1 MRIDREQIEAHAQKR
16 LQGEPN
22 PANPHGR
29 LSDFKRF
36 IKLETDRLRMRH
48 RFGLGGLEIASARS
62 YQVDQVVT
70 HACRL
75 ALVEAEPEARLALAG
90 CAVIALGGYGRAELS
105 PFSDVDLLFLHQG
118 RAAEAV
124 RRFVE
129 QVLQLLWDVGLTVG
143 HSFRTVTECLEE
155 ARGDLHSR
163 TALAEARLV
172 AGDTAVFGG
181 LDRSLDNVIRPD
193 RKTGEAF
200 LESLRADVA
209 ERHARVGGAVC
220 VQEPNVKEGVGGL
233 RDLHAVLWVA
243 QARYGA
249 RGLAEARTAG
259 LLSEREHQAALRAYD
274 FLLRVRA
281 EAHFVTGRKTD
292 VLTLDLQPAVASSLG
307 YADSRGL
314 LASELFMRDY
324 YRRASDLHD
333 VFRSVLRRPP
343 EEAPRRLF
351 ASLTKRRPARDF
363 EVRDGRLRAKS
374 EALVATGHGLISA
387 FAAAQA
393 EGVPLSDDLALAIRE
408 RLSLVGR
415 ELRESRDAAAVFV
428 DVLRWRGRVG
438 LALRAMHETGFLG
451 RFLPEFGR
459 VSFLVQHDFFH
470 RYTVDEHTL
479 RAIEAIDQVAAGT
492 EAAARPFGR
501 VLDEVEDAAPLYLG
515 MLLHDI
521 GKGRGGGHSERGAR
535 MAPRVCA
542 RLGLDE
548 RATEDVVF
556 LVADHLEMSQV
567 SQHRDL
573 TEGSLIASFAERV
586 GSVHRLNLL
595 HVLTYADHRG
605 VAPGIWNEW
614 KGTLLWELYNR
625 TRQHLAGHPGDDDPV
640 ETARARAIDRLRPE
654 FPEAD
659 LERHFALLPERYL
672 RVTDAPSMARHFH
685 LASGRSEAKAAFE
698 WRDLTD
704 GHCTELTLVTDDR
717 PGLLADVAGTF
728 TAHGMNILSVDLF
741 NRGDGVVI
749 DTFRLSEVSSHRPV
763 KPERRERVEK
773 DVTAALEGTHDVSA
787 AVASW
792 LRKNPQGTKR
802 ALGRA
807 ARGPSVR
814 FDQEGSAT
822 ATVIEVKAQDRPGL
836 AWTIADTLA
845 RLGLDIRFAKVA
857 TAKALALDVFYV
869 TGVGGLKLAPE
880 ELAAVEEALLAAL
893 GGRPTTQPKED
904 E

>member
-1 MRIDREQIEAHAQKR
+1 MKIDREQIEAHARQR
-16 LQGEPN
+16 LQGEAGAAEPR
-22 PANPHGR
+22 GR

-36 IKLETDRLRMRH
+36 LKLETDRLRMRH

-62 YQVDQVVT
+62 YQVDQVVA

-75 ALVEAEPEARLALAG
+75 ALAEAEPPARVALAG
-90 CAVIALGGYGRAELS
+90 CAVVALGGYGRAELS

-118 RAAEAV
+118 RAADAV

-143 HSFRTVTECLEE
+143 HSYRTLAECLEE

-172 AGDTAVFGG
+172 AGDTSVFGA
-181 LDRSLDNVIRPD
+181 LDRALDNAIRRD
-193 RKTGEAF
+193 RKSGEAF
-200 LESLRADVA
+200 LEALRADVA

-243 QARYGA
+243 QARHGS
-249 RGLAEARTAG
+249 RGLAEARAASVV
-259 LLSEREHQAALRAYD
+259 SEREHQSARRAYD

-281 EAHFVTGRKTD
+281 EAHFATGRKTD
-292 VLTLDLQPAVASSLG
+292 VLTLDLQPAVALSLG
-307 YADSRGL
+307 YEDGRGL

-324 YRRASDLHD
+324 YRRASDLHG

-343 EEAPRRLF
+343 EEAPRRFF
-351 ASLTKRRPARDF
+351 AALAKRRPARDF

-374 EALVATGHGLISA
+374 PALVSTGRGLLNA

-393 EGVPLSDDLALAIRE
+393 EGVPLSDELALAIRE
-408 RLSLVGR
+408 RLSLVDR
-415 ELRESRDAAAVFV
+415 ELRESREAAAVFV
-428 DVLRWRGRVG
+428 DILRWRGRVG

-451 RFLPEFGR
+451 RFLPEFAR

-479 RAIEAIDQVAAGT
+479 RAIEAIDEVASGT
-492 EAAARPFGR
+492 EAAVRPFGR
-501 VLDEVEDAAPLYLG
+501 VLDEIEDAVPLYLG
-515 MLLHDI
+515 MLLHDV
-521 GKGRGGGHSERGAR
+521 GKGHGGGHVERGAR
-535 MAPRVCA
+535 MAPRACA

-556 LVADHLEMSQV
+556 LVAAHLEMSQV

-573 TEGSLIASFAERV
+573 SETALIASFAGRV

-595 HVLTYADHRG
+595 HVLTYADHRA

-614 KGTLLWELYNR
+614 KGALLWELYHR

-640 ETARARAIDRLRPE
+640 ETTRARAIESLRPG

-672 RVTDAPSMARHFH
+672 RATDATRMARHFR
-685 LASGRSEAKAAFE
+685 LVSGRGEAPAAFE
-698 WRDLTD
+698 WRDLPD
-704 GHCTELTLVTDDR
+704 GHCTELALVTDDR
-717 PGLLADVAGTF
+717 PGLLASVAGTL
-728 TAHGMNILSVDLF
+728 TAHGVNILSVDLF
-741 NRGDGVVI
+741 NRRDGVVI
-749 DTFRLSEVSSHRPV
+749 DTFQLSEVSSHRPV
-763 KPERRERVEK
+763 KPERRALVEQ
-773 DVTAALEGTHDVSA
+773 DVVAALAGSHDVSA
-787 AVASW
+787 AVAAR
-792 LRKNPQGTKR
+792 LRKNPPSPRR

-814 FDQEGSAT
+814 FDQEVSAT
-822 ATVIEVKAQDRPGL
+822 ATVIEVKAEDRPGL
-836 AWTIADTLA
+836 AWTIADALA
-845 RLGLDIRFAKVA
+845 RLGLDIRFAKIA

-869 TGVGGLKLAPE
+869 TGAGSKLTPGD
-880 ELAAVEEALLAAL
+880 LAEVEAALIAAL
-893 GGRPTTQPKED
+893 GGRPTTKTKED

>member
-1 MRIDREQIEAHAQKR
+1 MKIDREQIEAHARQR
-16 LQGEPN
+16 LQAEPYTSE
-22 PANPHGR
+22 PRGR

-48 RFGLGGLEIASARS
+48 RFGLGGIEIASARS

-75 ALVEAEPEARLALAG
+75 ALADAEPEARLALAG
-90 CAVIALGGYGRAELS
+90 CAVVALGGYGRAELS

-118 RAAEAV
+118 RGAEAV

-143 HSFRTVTECLEE
+143 HSFRTLAECLEE

-172 AGDTAVFGG
+172 TGDTSVFGA
-181 LDRSLDNVIRPD
+181 LDRALDNAIRRD

-200 LESLRADVA
+200 LEMLRADVA
-209 ERHARVGGAVC
+209 ERHARVFGAVC
-220 VQEPNVKEGVGGL
+220 VQEPNIKEGVGGL

-243 QARYGA
+243 QARHGS
-249 RGLAEARTAG
+249 RGLSDARAAG

-292 VLTLDLQPAVASSLG
+292 VLTLDLQPAVAGSLG
-307 YADSRGL
+307 YEDSRGL

-324 YRRASDLHD
+324 YRRASDLHG
-333 VFRSVLRRPP
+333 VFRSVLRRPT
-343 EEAPRRLF
+343 EEAPRRFF
-351 ASLTKRRPARDF
+351 AALTKRRPARDF

-374 EALVATGHGLISA
+374 ETLLASGHGLLSA

-393 EGVPLSDDLALAIRE
+393 EGVPLSDELALAVRE

-415 ELRESRDAAAVFV
+415 ELRESKETAAVFV
-428 DVLRWRGRVG
+428 DILRWRGRVG

-451 RFLPEFGR
+451 RFLPEFAR

-479 RAIEAIDQVAAGT
+479 RAIEAIDEVASGT
-492 EAAARPFGR
+492 EAAVRPFGR
-501 VLDEVEDAAPLYLG
+501 ILDEVEDAAPLYLG
-515 MLLHDI
+515 MLLHDV
-521 GKGRGGGHSERGAR
+521 GKGHGGGHSERGAR

-556 LVADHLEMSQV
+556 LVAAHLEMSQI

-573 TEGSLIASFAERV
+573 TEASLVASFAERV

-595 HVLTYADHRG
+595 HVLTYADHRA

-672 RVTDAPSMARHFH
+672 RATDAPHLARHFR
-685 LASGRSEAKAAFE
+685 LVSGRGEAKAAFE
-698 WRDLTD
+698 WRDLAD

-717 PGLLADVAGTF
+717 PGLLASVAGTL
-728 TAHGMNILSVDLF
+728 TAHGVNILSVDLF
-741 NRGDGVVI
+741 NRRDGVVI

-763 KPERRERVEK
+763 KPERRARVEQ
-773 DVTAALEGTHDVSA
+773 DVVAALSGSHDVAA
-787 AVASW
+787 AVAAR
-792 LRKNPQGTKR
+792 LRKNPPATRR

-814 FDQEGSAT
+814 FDQEISAA

-845 RLGLDIRFAKVA
+845 RRGLDIRFAKVA

-869 TGVGGLKLAPE
+869 TRAGGKLAPE
-880 ELAAVEEALLAAL
+880 DLAGVEEALLAAL
-893 GGRPTTQPKED
+893 GGRSTTKPKED